1 MSWEIKMDHGGRDFT
16 VIQTESQS
24 SRRNAWEAF
33 RNEARRV
40 VAEQSHIYAADPVLP
55 WAARAPR
62 EHADDQTA
70 KHLTALDAAL
80 EEAMKAVKRDN
91 RWEAKRSNQGGYYV
105 GAGMIYLH
113 AFDQAFIEAIA
124 AFFAGDLLTALQRRE
139 EVNNSLPVVP

>member
-1 MSWEIKMDHGGRDFT
+1 MTWEIKLDDAGFT
-16 VIQTESQS
+16 VEHD
-24 SRRNAWEAF
+24 
-33 RNEARRV
+33 V
-40 VAEQSHIYAADPVLP
+40 VAEWFKRFCEHPPLVLQ
-55 WAARAPR
+55 RHGIR
-62 EHADDQTA
+62 ELKERPPHALIESQTA

-124 AFFAGDLLTALQRRE
+124 AFFAGDLLTALQKRE
-139 EVNNSLPVVP
+139 EVNNSLPVAP